1 MMNIDFALLYSGI
14 VEYLQSNIF
23 VSIGL
28 AAAFLLLLF
37 KKTKQF
43 LVILLIV
50 AALLGSLL
58 IISSISDLGY
68 YHKKKLVREET
79 LEFGLPEYILPLA
92 EINTSGL

>member
-14 VEYLQSNIF
+14 VEYLQNDIY

-50 AALLGSLL
+50 AVLLGSLF
-58 IISSISDLGY
+58 IISNISDLGY

-79 LEFGLPEYILPLA
+79 LKLGLLEYILPRV
-92 EINTSGL
+92 EINTYKL

>member
-1 MMNIDFALLYSGI
+1 MMNIDFALLYSGV
-14 VEYLQSNIF
+14 VEYLQNSIY

-28 AAAFLLLLF
+28 AATFLLLLF

-43 LVILLIV
+43 FVILLIV
-50 AALLGSLL
+50 SVLLGSLF
-58 IISSISDLGY
+58 IISHLSDLGY

-79 LEFGLPEYILPLA
+79 LEFGFPEYILPRA